1 MDILNKDT
9 KKVTLEELAAITNN
23 VNLGKEVIVFEG
35 YSTSHKN
42 ESVHF
47 PIRIDAMAIILCSK
61 GTGQITIDLKE
72 YEITENSIMIIQPNN
87 YITNISG
94 SSDSLAQ
101 VMMISRKIAEDI
113 LPKITD
119 MLPLMLNLNR
129 DSVIKLNQTEFDIF
143 SNLYKYI
150 KTALSRGNSKLLKQK
165 IICILQTILFEIV
178 EIKSNKRTD
187 NDPFQ
192 HSRKE
197 EIMAKFIMHVGQNFK
212 THRQVAFYSNLMCIT
227 SKHLSAVIKEIS
239 NRTPSDWID
248 NFVILETKV
257 LLKSTNMSIQEIAN
271 TLNFSNQ
278 SFFGKYFKHNT
289 GLTPSEYRKAN
300 Q

>member
-23 VNLGKEVIVFEG
+23 VNLGREVIVFEG
-35 YSTSHKN
+35 YSTSRKN

-72 YEITENSIMIIQPNN
+72 YEITENSILFIQPNN

-101 VMMISRKIAEDI
+101 VIMISKKITEDI
-113 LPKITD
+113 LPKMTD
-119 MLPLMLNLNR
+119 ILPLMLNLNR
-129 DSVIKLNQTEFDIF
+129 DSVTKLNQTEFEIF
-143 SNLYKYI
+143 SNLYKYL
-150 KTALSRGNSKLLKQK
+150 KTTLSRGNSKFLKQK
-165 IICILQTILFEIV
+165 IICILQAIFFEIV
-178 EIKSNKRTD
+178 EIKSNNSFD
-187 NDPFQ
+187 NNSFQ

-197 EIMAKFIMHVGQNFK
+197 EIMAKFIMLVSQNFK
-212 THRQVAFYSNLMCIT
+212 TQRQVTFYSNLMCIT